1 MCKSMYINNL
11 KVKEMKKS
19 TYTITKRNEQFRLQL
34 YTADALLILESKPFD
49 TFRACQKFLDT
60 LRVHLCFQTNFSRA
74 KNRAGQ
80 YGFDIRTCWDDLIAS
95 SSWFARRK
103 EREEIMQSTFDANK
117 NAVFVH
123 TSFSLKRESTVL
135 QEVA

>member
-1 MCKSMYINNL
+1 
-11 KVKEMKKS
+11 MKRA
-19 TYTITKRNEQFRLQL
+19 TYTISKSNEQFKLQL
-34 YTADALLILESKPFD
+34 YSANTLLILESKPFD
-49 TFRACQKFLDT
+49 TFRACEKFLDT

-95 SSWFARRK
+95 SSWFTSRQ
-103 EREEIMQSTFDANK
+103 EREEIMQSTFYANK

-123 TSFSLKRESTVL
+123 TSITQKSESSSL